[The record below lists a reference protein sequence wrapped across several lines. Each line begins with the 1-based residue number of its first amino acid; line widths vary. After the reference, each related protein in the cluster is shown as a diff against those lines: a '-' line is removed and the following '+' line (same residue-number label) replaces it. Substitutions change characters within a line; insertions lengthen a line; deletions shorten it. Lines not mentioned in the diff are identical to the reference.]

1 MFMRMKRYFF
11 ISFLLLLFAV
21 NVSGQLQYRYW
32 FDDDSHLVTG
42 SLSGGSQRIVLDV
55 PELAGSLHQLNF
67 QVCDE
72 TGRWSSPQSA
82 YFTLQDSAEA
92 YTHHFWFDD
101 SPEFMTIPG
110 GNSSM
115 TLDASSLS
123 LGLHTLNYV
132 AASSKGTTQVKSA
145 VFARLMEFDSND
157 LSGMKVHAFANNDS
171 LRQYPCSIVGRL
183 VHVDMDFSYLKDGLH
198 KLTVILEDEASK
210 AISVL
215 SSSYFFKVSS
225 EDSSISKF
233 MYWFNDDMES
243 VVTVD
248 VNSQETPYHIYG
260 LWDVKSY
267 PFRSES
273 FSLSVEEG
281 RLVAYAVNQFNA
293 FALNGDG
300 VIASPVMTSPFSDMN
315 VSRDY
320 PLSEVNAL
328 TPCEGKSIGWV
339 EENQIKWFSLQAGVG
354 DSLTFKANTP
364 CAMDLFSASGKRLW
378 SCQGGDATFASGLH
392 VWEEGTC
399 YLAVHDT
406 QYADEVTLDYTL
418 IDRYCLLEHTPDS
431 SAKGDILVLDLTGN
445 GFEDLKRVELVAAD
459 TAVAA
464 YEVDVKDYG
473 KAYAKFNLL
482 KYPKKEDVF
491 DLRLTFGENGEDE
504 VLVKDGFT
512 LMEMRKGE
520 IKVEVLP
527 SYRVSTPYD
536 VTIRITNT
544 GNVPYWG
551 VPFNIGLDKTGAGS
565 VMEFRNFTPYVD
577 ETLADSIPIGY
588 FTENFLGTKE
598 HGWFFPM
605 MIPYI
610 GAEEVIDLTIGFVA
624 QAHKIVNLYAWT
636 GEPWSEGFQKFTTL
650 NHCFA
655 DYLDPKLNYITA
667 GQVCYYNIL
676 AMASDSTSAEVPN
689 EANQRATD
697 YYDEAADLAQDYMQD
712 RIADMAEGQIEKG
725 LERTFGKQAAKQIKN
740 SAKLASANAGVA
752 QGIAL
757 TFSGII
763 GGLGVRVSEELMHC
777 LGSDPNADPST
788 VVPEYNPAYE
798 EKERYEQLII
808 NPSSI
813 VKVGAG
819 QDDITDIAENPKP
832 RPRPHRVE
840 IYQEFDP
847 NDIYGYKSESGS
859 EYIGIDVEELP
870 YCIEFENSP
879 ELANAAANL
888 IVVED
893 VLNPEIFDLDT
904 FSPTTVTFGK
914 YEVALHGEQEYAG
927 TVDMRPAVNA
937 LAEVKFS
944 IDKKSG
950 KMLCT
955 IKSLDPMTLEH
966 TTHYQQGVLPVN
978 KANGE
983 GIGTINFTVALKKS
997 VGDGVSVDNS
1007 ASIVFGTNEAIK
1019 TPVWHNV
1026 TDFVR
1031 PASRVSNIE
1040 QLSSS
1045 EIELSFDSFD
1055 ARSGIWKI
1063 DLYCSTDSCQTWD
1076 CIAEDLQASKYKM
1089 IVDDATDY
1097 RFACV
1102 ATDYA
1107 GNSEDKELVAECSYH
1122 QGTIVTGIVD
1132 VSQQNSVSEHDRYN
1146 LLGQKVLDI
1155 SQPGIYIID
1164 GKKVVIR

>member
-1 MFMRMKRYFF
+1 MKRYFF

-82 YFTLQDSAEA
+82 YFTVQDSAEA

-101 SPEFMTIPG
+101 SPELMTIPG

-198 KLTVILEDEASK
+198 KLTIILEDEASK

-328 TPCEGKSIGWV
+328 APCEGKSIGWI

-406 QYADEVTLDYTL
+406 QYAEEVTLDYTL

-464 YEVDVKDYG
+464 YEVAVKDYG

-598 HGWFFPM
+598 YGWFFPM

-610 GAEEVIDLTIGFVA
+610 GAEEVIDLTIGFVGE
-624 QAHKIVNLYAWT
+624 AHKRVNLYAWT

-650 NHCFA
+650 DHCFA

-676 AMASDSTSAEVPN
+676 AMASDTTSAEVPN
-689 EANQRATD
+689 EANQRAADDFD
-697 YYDEAADLAQDYMQD
+697 YGRDELEDLAQDYMQEK
-712 RIADMAEGQIEKG
+712 IENLTEKQIEKG
-725 LERTFGKQAAKQIKN
+725 MEKTFGKQATKAFQKASQ
-740 SAKLASANAGVA
+740 LAGANANVA
-752 QGIAL
+752 VATGM
-757 TFSGII
+757 TFTGII
-763 GGLGVRVSEELMHC
+763 GIGGARRANELMYC

-819 QDDITDIAENPKP
+819 QADITDIAENPNP
-832 RPRPHRVE
+832 RPRPHEVE
-840 IYQEFDP
+840 ILQEFDP

-859 EYIGIDVEELP
+859 EYIGMDVEELP

-893 VLNPEIFDLDT
+893 VLNPEIFDLET

-914 YEVALHGEQEYAG
+914 YEVVLHGEQEYAG

-937 LAEVKFS
+937 LAEVKLS
-944 IDKKSG
+944 IDKKTG
-950 KMLCT
+950 KMTCS

-997 VGDGVSVDNS
+997 IGDGVSVDNG
-1007 ASIVFGTNEAIK
+1007 ASIVFGTHEAIK

-1031 PASRVSNIE
+1031 PTSRVSDIE
-1040 QLSSS
+1040 VLSPS
-1045 EIELSFDSFD
+1045 EIELTLDSYD
-1055 ARSGIWKI
+1055 AGSGIWKL
-1063 DLYCSTDSCQTWD
+1063 DLYCSTDSCKTWI
-1076 CIAEDLQASKYKM
+1076 CIAQGLNASKHK
-1089 IVDDATDY
+1089 VSVAEATDY
-1097 RFACV
+1097 RFACL
-1102 ATDYA
+1102 ATDHA
-1107 GNSEDKELVAECSYH
+1107 GNGEVKELRSEASYKDGVVETSIATVQ
-1122 QGTIVTGIVD
+1122 QGT
-1132 VSQQNSVSEHDRYN
+1132 VSDEGWHN
-1146 LLGQKVLDI
+1146 LLGQKVKGTLL
-1155 SQPGIYIID
+1155 PGVYIVG
-1164 GKKVVIR
+1164 GKKVVVR

>member
-1 MFMRMKRYFF
+1 MKRYFF
-11 ISFLLLLFAV
+11 ISFLLLLFAI
-21 NVSGQLQYRYW
+21 NVSAQLQYRYW
-32 FDDDSHLVTG
+32 FDGDDGTHTVTG
-42 SLSGGSQRIVLDV
+42 SLSGDSQRIVLDV
-55 PELAGSLHQLNF
+55 PPLSGWMHQLNF
-67 QVCDE
+67 QFCDE

-101 SPEFMTIPG
+101 SPELMTIPG
-110 GNSSM
+110 GSSSM
-115 TLDASSLS
+115 TLDASDLP
-123 LGLHTLNYV
+123 LGLHTLNYI
-132 AASSKGTTQVKSA
+132 ASGSSGTTQVKSA

-157 LSGMKVHAFANNDS
+157 LSGMKVHAFADNDS
-171 LRQYPCSIVGRL
+171 LKQYPCSIVGRL
-183 VHVDMDFSYLKDGLH
+183 IHIDMDFSYLKDGVH
-198 KLTVILEDEASK
+198 KLTIILEDEASK

-273 FSLSVEEG
+273 FSLSVEAG

-293 FALNGDG
+293 FALSEDG
-300 VIASPVMTSPFSDMN
+300 AIASPVMTSPFSDMN

-320 PLSEVNAL
+320 PLSEVIAL
-328 TPCEGKSIGWV
+328 APCEGKSIGWV
-339 EENQIKWFSLQAGVG
+339 EENQIKWFSLQVGVG

-445 GFEDLKRVELVAAD
+445 GFEDLKRVELVTAD

-482 KYPKKEDVF
+482 KYPKKEEVF

-565 VMEFRNFTPYVD
+565 VMEFKNFTPYVD

-610 GAEEVIDLTIGFVA
+610 GAEEVIDLTIGFVGE
-624 QAHKIVNLYAWT
+624 AHKRVNLYAWT

-650 NHCFA
+650 NYCFA
-655 DYLDPKLNYITA
+655 DYLDPKLNYVTA
-667 GQVCYYNIL
+667 GQMCL
-676 AMASDSTSAEVPN
+676 HGLLSMAD
-689 EANQRATD
+689 
-697 YYDEAADLAQDYMQD
+697 
-712 RIADMAEGQIEKG
+712 
-725 LERTFGKQAAKQIKN
+725 
-740 SAKLASANAGVA
+740 
-752 QGIAL
+752 
-757 TFSGII
+757 
-763 GGLGVRVSEELMHC
+763 
-777 LGSDPNADPST
+777 ST
-788 VVPEYNPAYE
+788 VVNSNSQKRTKRYAPDRELQDVIENMERANDPILDLAEDEIRNNLDKMGAHGLSEAIQELGDGNIVSGLAEANANVAIATGMAIGGTINGLRLRNSDPSLYGIDPSDETYSALFEYRDNLRHNMPH
-798 EKERYEQLII
+798 
-808 NPSSI
+808 PSSI
-813 VKVGAG
+813 LMRAFGMEMP
-819 QDDITDIAENPKP
+819 DCAENPNP
-832 RPRPHRVE
+832 RPRPHEVE
-840 IYQEFDP
+840 ILQEFDP

-859 EYIGIDVEELP
+859 EYIGINVKELP

-904 FSPTTVTFGK
+904 FTPTTVTFGK
-914 YEVALHGEQEYAG
+914 YEVSLHGEQEYAG

-937 LAEVKFS
+937 LAEVKLS
-944 IDKKSG
+944 IDKKTG
-950 KMLCT
+950 KMTCS

-997 VGDGVSVDNS
+997 VGDGVSVDNV
-1007 ASIVFGTNEAIK
+1007 ASIVFGTHEAIE
-1019 TPVWHNV
+1019 THIWHNV
-1026 TDFVR
+1026 TDFAR

-1040 QLSSS
+1040 VLSPS
-1045 EIELSFDSFD
+1045 EIELTLDSYD
-1055 ARSGIWKI
+1055 AGSGIWKL
-1063 DLYCSTDSCQTWD
+1063 DLYCSTDSCQTWT
-1076 CIAEDLQASKYKM
+1076 CMAEGITESRYKVSVTNAKEYHFASIAAD
-1089 IVDDATDY
+1089 
-1097 RFACV
+1097 R
-1102 ATDYA
+1102 A
-1107 GNSEDKELVAECSYH
+1107 GNIEVKELRSEAFYKDGVVETS
-1122 QGTIVTGIVD
+1122 IVD
-1132 VSQQNSVSEHDRYN
+1132 VLQSNGSIVQGWYN
-1146 LLGQKVLDI
+1146 LHGQKFKNALR
-1155 SQPGIYIID
+1155 PGIYIID
-1164 GKKVVIR
+1164 GKKIIIR

>member
-1 MFMRMKRYFF
+1 MKRYFF

-32 FDDDSHLVTG
+32 FDEDSHLVTG

-82 YFTLQDSAEA
+82 YFTVQDSAEA

-101 SPEFMTIPG
+101 SPELMTIPG

-198 KLTVILEDEASK
+198 KLTIILEDEASK

-328 TPCEGKSIGWV
+328 APCEGKSIGWI

-464 YEVDVKDYG
+464 YEVAVKDYG

-565 VMEFRNFTPYVD
+565 VMEFKNFTPYVD

-610 GAEEVIDLTIGFVA
+610 GAEEVIDLTIGFVGE
-624 QAHKIVNLYAWT
+624 AHKRVNLYAWT

-650 NHCFA
+650 DHCFA

-676 AMASDSTSAEVPN
+676 AMASDTTSAEVPN

-697 YYDEAADLAQDYMQD
+697 YYDEAVDLTQDYMQG
-712 RIADMAEGQIEKG
+712 RIEDLAEKQIEKG
-725 LERTFGKQAAKQIKN
+725 MEKTFGKQATKAFKKASQ
-740 SAKLASANAGVA
+740 LAEANANVA
-752 QGIAL
+752 VATGMA
-757 TFSGII
+757 I
-763 GGLGVRVSEELMHC
+763 GGTINGLRLRN
-777 LGSDPNADPST
+777 SDPSLYGIDPSDET
-788 VVPEYNPAYE
+788 YSALFEYRDNLRRNMPH
-798 EKERYEQLII
+798 
-808 NPSSI
+808 PSAILMRAFGMEIPDCS
-813 VKVGAG
+813 
-819 QDDITDIAENPKP
+819 ENPNP
-832 RPRPHRVE
+832 RPRPHEVE
-840 IYQEFDP
+840 ILQEFDP

-937 LAEVKFS
+937 LAEVKLS
-944 IDKKSG
+944 IDKKTG
-950 KMLCT
+950 KMTCS

-966 TTHYQQGVLPVN
+966 TTHYLQGVLPVN
-978 KANGE
+978 KHKGE
-983 GIGTINFTVALKKS
+983 GIGTLTFTVALKER
-997 VGDGVSVDNS
+997 VGDGVSVDNG
-1007 ASIVFGTNEAIK
+1007 ASIVFGTHEAIK

-1031 PASRVSNIE
+1031 PVSRVSDIE
-1040 QLSSS
+1040 VLSSS
-1045 EIELSFDSFD
+1045 EIELTLDAFD
-1055 ARSGIWKI
+1055 AGSGIRKV
-1063 DLYCSTDSCQTWD
+1063 DLYCSTDSCKTWT
-1076 CIAEDLQASKYKM
+1076 CLAEGLADSKYK
-1089 IVDDATDY
+1089 VAVSDAIDY

-1102 ATDYA
+1102 ATDHA
-1107 GNSEDKELVAECSYH
+1107 GNSEMKALVPEASYKDGVVETAIADVL
-1122 QGTIVTGIVD
+1122 QG
-1132 VSQQNSVSEHDRYN
+1132 SASEGVWYN
-1146 LLGQKVLDI
+1146 LLGQKLKGAL
-1155 SQPGIYIID
+1155 QPGVYIID
-1164 GKKVVIR
+1164 GKKVIVR

>member
-1 MFMRMKRYFF
+1 MKRYFF
-11 ISFLLLLFAV
+11 ISFLLLLFAI
-21 NVSGQLQYRYW
+21 NVSAQLQYRYW
-32 FDDDSHLVTG
+32 FDEGSHLVTG

-67 QVCDE
+67 QFCDE

-82 YFTLQDSAEA
+82 YFTLQDSAKA

-101 SPEFMTIPG
+101 SPELMTIPG
-110 GNSSM
+110 GSSSM
-115 TLDASSLS
+115 TLDASDLP
-123 LGLHTLNYV
+123 LGLHTLNYI
-132 AASSKGTTQVKSA
+132 ASGSSGTTQVKSA

-157 LSGMKVHAFANNDS
+157 LSGMKVHAFADNDS

-183 VHVDMDFSYLKDGLH
+183 IHVDMDFSSLKDGLH

-293 FALNGDG
+293 FALNEDG

-328 TPCEGKSIGWV
+328 APCEGKSIGWI

-464 YEVDVKDYG
+464 YEVAVKDYG

-482 KYPKKEDVF
+482 KYPKKEYVF

-504 VLVKDGFT
+504 VLVKEGFT

-565 VMEFRNFTPYVD
+565 VMEFKNFTPYVD

-610 GAEEVIDLTIGFVA
+610 GAEEVIDLTIGFVGE
-624 QAHKIVNLYAWT
+624 AHKRVNLYAWT

-650 NHCFA
+650 DHCFA

-676 AMASDSTSAEVPN
+676 AMASDTTSAEVPN

-697 YYDEAADLAQDYMQD
+697 YYDEAVDLTQDYMQG
-712 RIADMAEGQIEKG
+712 RIEDLAEKQIEKG
-725 LERTFGKQAAKQIKN
+725 MEKTFGKQATKAFKKASQ
-740 SAKLASANAGVA
+740 LAEANANVA
-752 QGIAL
+752 VATGMA
-757 TFSGII
+757 I
-763 GGLGVRVSEELMHC
+763 GGTINGLRLRN
-777 LGSDPNADPST
+777 SDPSLYGIDPSDET
-788 VVPEYNPAYE
+788 YSALFEYRDNLRRNMPH
-798 EKERYEQLII
+798 
-808 NPSSI
+808 PSAILMRAFGMEIPDCS
-813 VKVGAG
+813 
-819 QDDITDIAENPKP
+819 ENPNP
-832 RPRPHRVE
+832 RPRPHEVE
-840 IYQEFDP
+840 ILQEFDP

-914 YEVALHGEQEYAG
+914 CEVALHGEQEYAG

-937 LAEVKFS
+937 LAEVKLS
-944 IDKKSG
+944 IDKKTG
-950 KMLCT
+950 KMTCS

-997 VGDGVSVDNS
+997 VGDGVSVDNG
-1007 ASIVFGTNEAIK
+1007 ASIVFGTHEAIK

-1031 PASRVSNIE
+1031 PTSRVSDIE
-1040 QLSSS
+1040 VLSPS
-1045 EIELSFDSFD
+1045 EIELTLDSYD
-1055 ARSGIWKI
+1055 AGSGIWKL
-1063 DLYCSTDSCQTWD
+1063 DLYCSTDSCQTWT
-1076 CIAEDLQASKYKM
+1076 CIAQGLNASKHK
-1089 IVDDATDY
+1089 VSVAEATDY
-1097 RFACV
+1097 RFACL

-1107 GNSEDKELVAECSYH
+1107 GNGEVKELRSEAFYKDGVVETSM
-1122 QGTIVTGIVD
+1122 VD
-1132 VSQQNSVSEHDRYN
+1132 VLQSNGSIVQGWYN
-1146 LLGQKVLDI
+1146 LHGQKFKNALR
-1155 SQPGIYIID
+1155 PGIYIID
-1164 GKKVVIR
+1164 GKKIIIR